1 MISPGRFYL
10 AAAVLA
16 ALAATSC
23 SKQTASSPFTGGG
36 GQGREARQIRI
47 EVVNNNFADMSI
59 YVMDSGTNFR
69 VGDVTGK
76 TTARFTLDPN
86 QISPSAGLRLLA
98 DPIGSRDAFLSDP
111 VSAGP
116 GSFVVFTIGA
126 ALSQSYVTLR

>member
-10 AAAVLA
+10 AAAALA
-16 ALAATSC
+16 AFAATSC
-23 SKQTASSPFTGGG
+23 SKQTAPSPFTGGAA
-36 GQGREARQIRI
+36 GREAREIRI
-47 EVVNNNFADMSI
+47 EVVNNNFADMTI

-98 DPIGSRDAFLSDP
+98 DPIGSRDAFLTDP

>member
-1 MISPGRFYL
+1 MTFPGRFFL
-10 AAAVLA
+10 AAAALT
-16 ALAATSC
+16 ALAVTGC
-23 SKQTASSPFTGGG
+23 SKQTASSPFTMGAAN
-36 GQGREARQIRI
+36 RETREIRI

-76 TTARFTLDPN
+76 TTARFTLDPY
-86 QISPSAGLRLLA
+86 QISPSGGLRLLA
-98 DPIGSRDAFLSDP
+98 DPVGSRDAFLTDP

-116 GSFVVFTIGA
+116 GSFVIFTIGA